1 MANESEEDQQAAA
14 GGATLL
20 ETLGKLEAKGYEG
33 QMIAEDGRLKCL
45 TCDTAFDPAA
55 VEADE
60 LLRVEGASD
69 PADMAAVAGIR
80 CPHCS
85 AKGTAVLKYGPEAG
99 PDDQDVLAALSPEG
113 GA

>member
-20 ETLGKLEAKGYEG
+20 ETLGKLEAKGYEA
-33 QMIAEDGRLKCL
+33 QVIIEDGQLKCL
-45 TCDTAFDPAA
+45 ACNMAFDPAS
-55 VEADE
+55 VEADD
-60 LLRVEGASD
+60 LRRVEGASD
-69 PADMAAVAGIR
+69 PADMAAIAGIT

-85 AKGTAVLKYGPEAG
+85 TKGTVVLKYGPEAG

-113 GA
+113 GV